1 MIEVTAKLVRG
12 PLYLAGETV
21 ECRVTFHY
29 PVLPSH
35 PKSQSNSDAFEN
47 LAWASAQIHCQCLVN
62 ESKVKYPECAA
73 VTAEEISTSN
83 TIPSIS
89 DIKLL
94 NPNIDCFL
102 PDTSFAPCRGD
113 RGHVVFS
120 TKPAI
125 LFCDLRLTPGE
136 SKTFIFK
143 EKLPNEAPPS
153 YRGLAV
159 KYSYKI
165 TIGTQRV
172 NSPIKLLRVPLRV
185 LVVNGVAGASLCP
198 DNDDLAPSS
207 PFIESK
213 PKESPLE
220 IAMQLLQNI
229 TARRYPYYFNIT
241 NSKGNVVRFCI
252 FKLSYKLGEDIVG
265 TFDFSEA
272 TIPCVQFSVTLQSE
286 EEIGPDCQK
295 LPQKTPSVV
304 SYNKC
309 HEFCIGLKYTQLVLP
324 IPLHVTPDFNSNVVS
339 LKWRL
344 HFEFVT
350 TSQPPISE
358 TLSDDSDGTVW
369 QGPSALDIETMV
381 WDLPIKIYP
390 TMPANISQVFQSQS
404 KSSIVI

>member
-12 PLYLAGETV
+12 PLYLAGENV
-21 ECRVTFHY
+21 ECRVTFLY

-35 PKSQSNSDAFEN
+35 SKSQSNTDTFEN
-47 LAWASAQIHCQCLVN
+47 LAWASAQIHCQCLVD
-62 ESKVKYPECAA
+62 EVKVKYPEYGA

-83 TIPSIS
+83 T
-89 DIKLL
+89 
-94 NPNIDCFL
+94 
-102 PDTSFAPCRGD
+102 DTSFAPCRGD

-136 SKTFIFK
+136 SKTFVFK

-185 LVVNGVAGASLCP
+185 LVVNGVSEATLCP

-241 NSKGNVVRFCI
+241 NNKGNVVRFCI
-252 FKLSYKLGEDIVG
+252 FKLAYKLGEDIVG

-286 EEIGPDCQK
+286 EEIESGCQK
-295 LPQKTPSVV
+295 IAQKNPSVV

-309 HEFCIGLKYTQLVLP
+309 HEFCISLKYTQLVLP
-324 IPLHVTPDFNSNVVS
+324 IPLHVTPDFSSDVVS

-350 TSQPPISE
+350 TPQPDISE
-358 TLSDDSDGTVW
+358 TLSDDSTNGTVW
-369 QGPSALDIETMV
+369 QGPSTLDIETMI
-381 WDLPIKIYP
+381 WNLPIKIYP

-404 KSSIVI
+404 KCSIVI

>member
-21 ECRVTFHY
+21 ECRITFHH

-35 PKSQSNSDAFEN
+35 SKSQSNTDAFEN

-62 ESKVKYPECAA
+62 EAKVRYPEYGA
-73 VTAEEISTSN
+73 VTAEQISTSN
-83 TIPSIS
+83 TE
-89 DIKLL
+89 
-94 NPNIDCFL
+94 CFL

-120 TKPAI
+120 TKPVI

-136 SKTFIFK
+136 SKTFVFK

-153 YRGLAV
+153 YRGLSV

-165 TIGTQRV
+165 TVGTQRV
-172 NSPIKLLRVPLRV
+172 NSAIKLLKVPLRV
-185 LVVNGVAGASLCP
+185 LVVTGVSDVSLCA

-252 FKLSYKLGEDIVG
+252 FKLAYKLGEDIVG

-286 EEIGPDCQK
+286 EEIEAGCQK
-295 LPQKTPSVV
+295 ITQKSPSVV

-309 HEFCIGLKYTQLVLP
+309 HEFCISLKYTQLVLP
-324 IPLHVTPDFNSNVVS
+324 IPLHVTPDFTSDVVS

-350 TSQPPISE
+350 TSQPNISE
-358 TLSDDSDGTVW
+358 TVTDDSTNGTVW
-369 QGPSALDIETMV
+369 QGPSSLDIETMI
-381 WDLPIKIYP
+381 WNLPIKIYP

-404 KSSIVI
+404 KCSIVI